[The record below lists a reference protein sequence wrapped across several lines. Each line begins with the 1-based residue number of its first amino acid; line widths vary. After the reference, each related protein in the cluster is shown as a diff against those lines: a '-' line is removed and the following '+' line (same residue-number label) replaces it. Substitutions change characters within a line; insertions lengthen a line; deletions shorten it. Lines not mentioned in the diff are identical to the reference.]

1 MKTQII
7 ASICLSFA
15 LGLATTG
22 LATVHPANPV
32 LPEKPD
38 SRAVARLGKFLAE
51 DDRALADRLLM
62 YWNTHATDVFVRDQA
77 VESVGGERAPEPT
90 VAFCGN
96 RSHPTAFVRPKVEE
110 LPRRFEDERGMRL
123 VPKAG
128 GDAQWVRYGDTGCMI
143 ESINCEILGLA
154 KNAAFEYARGGDE
167 RYARLAWETLDTYL
181 AGIYYRNVPTD
192 LAHGHMQTLFGMQ
205 SMETIHDVATLVN
218 LTALYDYMY
227 NWGRERHPERIR
239 MMQLALKKWAEV
251 QIDNGVADNNW
262 DMMQLNNILDIA
274 IVLESD
280 SEYEDGKGRE
290 HYIDVVMNQSS
301 VRNLSVSKLAEKG
314 FDPETGIWFECPGYS
329 QVVLGD
335 YASFADKVKRLLGI
349 DLFEKIP
356 VLKKAFR
363 ANGEYLFPDGMI
375 IGFGDT
381 HPSAPKPA
389 VTKFG
394 PLHSSPFFYAP
405 NASWLI
411 SRSGM
416 DATNDI
422 AFALNGALGNHMHAN
437 GISLELYAKGYRLGP
452 DAGIGWTL
460 YSGDDYQEYYGRW
473 MAHNTVMVNSRSNH
487 GIMKVFQP
495 FKLVAHGTEWATASY
510 REPSGADQMRTF
522 ARVGSDYFVDCFRSR
537 LGNGEKE
544 WHDYYYHNL
553 GDKLTLNGDV
563 EPTEEI
569 AFVESGLYGLSYI
582 QEKFARKG
590 RGDLVAKF
598 DWARPEGNVD
608 MTVYMNDAED
618 RTFIKS
624 LAPAT
629 EGLSRCK
636 NPNYGIT
643 KESRTPCLVVRQ
655 RGEAWTKP
663 FLAVFDPK
671 GLVESVKFGDQTI
684 TVTRKDGRVD
694 IHEFHENGVY
704 SRSTGAGVDVKSP
717 DGRVVAKIDG
727 SVASVS
733 IDGRKVVEVSG
744 FPAENAGA
752 KGEEGSFDR
761 TWSNPFGE
769 WSEVRDRASSLRLPG
784 VEFRVYDGALAWRAE
799 SDSGKYVFRFA
810 EDARCWPVS
819 HAQGRYSPL
828 KLSEIGRQPP
838 MPGFAPVAAGIGK
851 MFNYAQE
858 FVVGGSCEAPLVVE
872 PKGACVAIGDAAVYG
887 GARMRFVKGDRDCEV
902 RSYLEGPRDG
912 DRPSWKYVRVGANPC
927 DLYNSGNNLLLN
939 LSDASVIAD
948 ASFVKP
954 GKCFRLAKLDTE
966 VGKQSVD
973 FVLANGLQYLEI
985 DCGWYGQEHTGDPLK
1000 PGLAP
1005 DRVAR
1010 GEKFD
1015 LFEILAYAK
1024 SKGVPVILYVNRAPL
1039 LKNHVAILDALKSWG
1054 VAGVKYGFLHVGSAE
1069 ARAWAFELIKAA
1081 AERGLLVD
1089 IHDEMRYT
1097 GEQRTYPNLMTAE
1110 GICGNEE
1117 MPPADHDAALV
1128 FTRYLCGPGDYTPC
1142 WTVSRVKNTLAHQL
1156 AMPAAYFSPW
1166 QFLFWYQKPSD
1177 VKADPA
1183 LEFWKEIPTV
1193 WDETVALD
1201 GRIGE
1206 WSVVARRSGDR
1217 WFVGGLNGLE
1227 KRTFKVKLD
1236 FLSGGAKYAAK
1247 VFRDADPESA
1257 GGLNAVA
1264 IDELEVDCSSTLQV
1278 KAARSGGFSVMLQP
1292 LSR

>member
-1 MKTQII
+1 MAI
-7 ASICLSFA
+7 FA
-15 LGLATTG
+15 CAATTLRG
-22 LATVHPANPV
+22 TVHPANPI
-32 LPEKPD
+32 LPAKPD
-38 SRAVARLGKFLAE
+38 ARAASRLQKFLAE

-62 YWNTHATDVFVRDQA
+62 YWNTHATDVFVRDQS

-90 VAFCGN
+90 VAFCGH
-96 RSHPTAFVRPKVEE
+96 RGHVTSFVRPKVEE

-192 LAHGHMQTLFGMQ
+192 LSHGHMQTLFGMQ
-205 SMETIHDVATLVN
+205 SMETIHDVATIVN

-227 NWGRERHPERIR
+227 DWTAKNHPDR
-239 MMQLALKKWAEV
+239 MQMYQSALKKWAEV
-251 QIDNGVADNNW
+251 QIENGVADNNW

-274 IVLESD
+274 VVLESD
-280 SEYEDGKGRE
+280 SEYADGKGRE

-301 VRNLSVSKLAEKG
+301 VRNLSVKKLAEKG

-335 YASFADKVKRLLGI
+335 YATFAEKVKRLLGI
-349 DLFEKIP
+349 DLFDEIP
-356 VLKKAFR
+356 VLRKAFQ
-363 ANGEYLFPDGMI
+363 ADGEYLFPDGMI

-381 HPSAPKPA
+381 HPAPIKESIA
-389 VTKFG
+389 KYG
-394 PLHSSPFFYAP
+394 PLKPSPFFYAP

-416 DATNDI
+416 DAKNDI

-473 MAHNTVMVNSRSNH
+473 PAHNTVMVNSRSNH

-495 FKLVAHGTEWATASY
+495 FKMLAHGEEWASVSY

-537 LGNGEKE
+537 LGTGEDE
-544 WHDYYYHNL
+544 WHDYYYHNF
-553 GDKLTLNGDV
+553 GDTLTLNGEV

-569 AFVESGLYGLSYI
+569 AFVESGLYALSYI
-582 QEKFARKG
+582 KEKFARRG
-590 RGDLVAKF
+590 GGDLVAKF

-608 MTVYMNDAED
+608 MTVYMNDAEN

-643 KESRTPCLVVRQ
+643 KDSRTPCLVVRQ
-655 RGEAWTKP
+655 RGEAWTRP

-671 GLVESVKFGDQTI
+671 GVVKSVEFGAQSITVVLKDGRTDRHEFTPQGLYVRTAGEAQTI
-684 TVTRKDGRVD
+684 TSADGRLAA
-694 IHEFHENGVY
+694 
-704 SRSTGAGVDVKSP
+704 S
-717 DGRVVAKIDG
+717 IDG
-727 SVASVS
+727 SRASVS
-733 IDGRKVVEVSG
+733 LDGREVVRISG
-744 FPAENAGA
+744 FPAENARK
-752 KGEEGSFDR
+752 KGEAGSFDR
-761 TWSNPFGE
+761 TWTNPFGE
-769 WSEVRDRASSLRLPG
+769 CREVRDAANTLRIG
-784 VEFRVYDGALAWRAE
+784 HVEFRVYDGAFAWKADD
-799 SDSGKYVFRFA
+799 DSGEYVFEFMDNA
-810 EDARCWPVS
+810 VCWPVS
-819 HAQGRYSPL
+819 HAQGEYRPYGL
-828 KLSEIGRQPP
+828 NELGRQQP

-851 MFNYAQE
+851 MFNYDQK
-858 FVVGGSCEAPLVVE
+858 FVVAGSCEAPLVVE

-887 GARMRFVKGDRDCEV
+887 SARMRFVKGDSDREV
-902 RSYLEGPRDG
+902 RSYLEGPRKG
-912 DRPSWKYVRVGANPC
+912 DAPSWKYVRVASNPAE
-927 DLYNSGNNLLLN
+927 LYNSGMNLLLN
-939 LSDASVIAD
+939 LSAPSKIEDV
-948 ASFVKP
+948 SFVKP
-954 GKCFRLAKLDTE
+954 GKCMRLAKLDTE
-966 VGKQSVD
+966 VGKQAVD
-973 FVLANGLQYLEI
+973 FIVANGLQYLEI
-985 DCGWYGQEHTGDPLK
+985 DCGWYGQEHTGDPTK

-1005 DRVAR
+1005 ERVAK

-1024 SKGVPVILYVNRAPL
+1024 AKNVPVILYVNRAPL
-1039 LKNHVAILDALKSWG
+1039 LKNHVVILDTLKSWG

-1110 GICGNEE
+1110 GIRGNEE
-1117 MPPADHDAALV
+1117 MPAANHNAALV

-1156 AMPAAYFSPW
+1156 AMPAVYFSPW

-1177 VKADPA
+1177 VTPSPA
-1183 LEFWKEIPTV
+1183 LDFWREIPTV
-1193 WDETVALD
+1193 WDETRALD

-1206 WSVVARRSGDR
+1206 YAVMARRSGDR
-1217 WFVGGLNGLE
+1217 WFVGGLNGE
-1227 KRTFKVKLD
+1227 SGQRTFKVRLD
-1236 FLSGGAKYAAK
+1236 FLARDVKYSARLFK
-1247 VFRDADPESA
+1247 DGDPA
-1257 GGLNAVA
+1257 CGGGLNSVSIDALVA
-1264 IDELEVDCSSTLQV
+1264 DRTSVLEIKS
-1278 KAARSGGFSVMLQP
+1278 ARSGGFAMILTPEAQDV
-1292 LSR
+1292 R